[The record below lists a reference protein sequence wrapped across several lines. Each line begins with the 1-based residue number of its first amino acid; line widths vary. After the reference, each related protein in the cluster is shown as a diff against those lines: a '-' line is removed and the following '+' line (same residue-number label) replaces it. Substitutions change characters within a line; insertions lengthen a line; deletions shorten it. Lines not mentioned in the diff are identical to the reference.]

1 MTDTKVSKGGIAI
14 VALASAQ
21 FLMVLDQSVINVWIS
36 SLAHDDPARIGELES
51 A

>member
-1 MTDTKVSKGGIAI
+1 MTHKVRKRGIAI

-36 SLAHDDPARIGELES
+36 SLVHDDPAWIGGLES

>member
-1 MTDTKVSKGGIAI
+1 MTDTKVSKGGMAI

-21 FLMVLDQSVINVWIS
+21 FLMMRDQSVINVWIS
-36 SLAHDDPARIGELES
+36 LPLHDDPARIGELES